1 MIMEK
6 KEGKKIIVEGEE
18 LELDKVKSME
28 FTMDLKIPKEDFD
41 RLLKAMSF
49 MSDKSSGG
57 KRCGKK

>member
-1 MIMEK
+1 MIMDK
-6 KEGKKIIVEGEE
+6 KGRKKIVVEGEE

-49 MSDKSSGG
+49 MSDKNSGG
-57 KRCGKK
+57 KRRGKK